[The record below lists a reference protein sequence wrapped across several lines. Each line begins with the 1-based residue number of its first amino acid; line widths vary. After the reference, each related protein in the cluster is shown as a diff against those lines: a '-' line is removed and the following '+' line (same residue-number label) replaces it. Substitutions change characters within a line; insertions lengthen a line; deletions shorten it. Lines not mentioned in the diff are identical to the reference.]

1 MGPENDILQNRH
13 VQSRRPP
20 RQLACCQSPINYG
33 RISTFA
39 ALRAARPTHA
49 LPRVSERPPV
59 SESGV
64 QSNEIHGQA
73 ERALQDAHLQEAYRS
88 STLRLYTHRLQAV
101 AEVPGFQQLRERAH
115 ELKREVVEHLDFY
128 LAQFADNVERR
139 GGKIHW
145 AGTAAEA
152 CEAVRQIAHATG
164 AREIVKAK
172 TMVSEEI
179 ELNHTLEAAGIQ
191 PCETDMGEFIVQLAG
206 DRPAH
211 IVAPAMHKTRYDV
224 SDLFTTKLKS
234 EKTDV
239 PEELTAIARR
249 ALRERFARAPMGLSG
264 ANFAVAES
272 GTVVLI
278 ENEGNIRFSTTAPRV
293 HVALVGIEKL
303 IPCFSDLA
311 VFLRILGRSGTGQ
324 KMTVYT
330 SLLTGTRR
338 PGEDGPEE
346 FHVVLVDNG
355 RVATL
360 ADEKMREALYCIRCG
375 ACLNTCPVYRKIGG
389 HSYGW
394 VYSGP
399 IGALVTP
406 QLTGLE
412 NARDLP
418 FASSLCGA
426 CRDVCPVK
434 INIPDLLLHLRSE
447 VQEKSPA
454 PPPPEATVGD
464 RTSMRIWAWAM
475 KRPWAY
481 AAGARIARWAQRVFV
496 RQGWIRRISAYP
508 ASKWTDGRD
517 FPTLAE
523 KSFHQR
529 WREISKE

>member
-1 MGPENDILQNRH
+1 M
-13 VQSRRPP
+13 
-20 RQLACCQSPINYG
+20 
-33 RISTFA
+33 
-39 ALRAARPTHA
+39 
-49 LPRVSERPPV
+49 
-59 SESGV
+59 SGSV
-64 QSNEIHGQA
+64 VHSNQIHGQA
-73 ERALQDAHLQEAYRS
+73 ERALRDAHLQEAYRS

-101 AEVPGFQQLRERAH
+101 DEVPGFQLLRQRAH
-115 ELKREVVEHLDFY
+115 DLKHEVMEHLDFY

-139 GGKIHW
+139 GGKVHW
-145 AGTAAEA
+145 AATAAEA
-152 CEAVRQIAHATG
+152 CEVVRQIAHAAG

-179 ELNHTLEAAGIQ
+179 ELNRALEAVGIL
-191 PCETDMGEFIVQLAG
+191 PYETDMGEFIVQLAG
-206 DRPAH
+206 ERPAH

-224 SDLFTTKLKS
+224 SDLFTAKLKS
-234 EKTDV
+234 QKTDV

-249 ALRERFARAPMGLSG
+249 ALRERFGRAPMGLSG
-264 ANFAVAES
+264 ANFAVAET
-272 GTVVLI
+272 GTVVLV

-303 IPCFSDLA
+303 IPRFADLA

-324 KMTVYT
+324 KLTVYT
-330 SLLTGTRR
+330 SLLTGPRR

-355 RVATL
+355 RIATL

-418 FASSLCGA
+418 FASSLCAA

-454 PPPPEATVGD
+454 PTPPQATVGE
-464 RTSMRIWAWAM
+464 RTSMRLWAWVM

-481 AAGARIARWAQRVFV
+481 ALGARMARWGQRVFA
-496 RQGWIRRISAYP
+496 RQGWIQKIPAYP
-508 ASKWTDGRD
+508 ASQWTSGRD
-517 FPTLAE
+517 FPALAP
-523 KSFHQR
+523 KSFHER
-529 WREISKE
+529 WREISKK